1 MPPKKYIDFVEKPA
15 EERRGKA
22 PPYAM
27 RNYVD
32 VICPHCNTICAE
44 IPEEFLKQTK
54 ASECL
59 KHLRVC
65 EVFKAKGGEVVSAP
79 EKKKSEIDTL
89 KAEMAAIRG
98 DISAIWSIVGGGDP
112 APTTMVELK
121 ERLPQKVDEIGVKR
135 KREEELSVYH
145 GWTKKEEKELRTIVR
160 GDMLEANKR
169 S

>member
-32 VICPHCNTICAE
+32 VICPHCNAICAE

-59 KHLRVC
+59 KPLC
-65 EVFKAKGGEVVSAP
+65 S
-79 EKKKSEIDTL
+79 
-89 KAEMAAIRG
+89 
-98 DISAIWSIVGGGDP
+98 SIMGTGF
-112 APTTMVELK
+112 
-121 ERLPQKVDEIGVKR
+121 
-135 KREEELSVYH
+135 
-145 GWTKKEEKELRTIVR
+145 
-160 GDMLEANKR
+160 KR